1 MRILFIPTGPCCA
14 VLLLLLLLL
23 FCQIF
28 QIPKPLSLISYED
41 VVVVVGS
48 CWEVGL
54 KSQSHLTPWLGRA
67 GRAGLHWLQAWHD
80 VGLLSCGLLSCGMLW

>member
-1 MRILFIPTGPCCA
+1 
-14 VLLLLLLLL
+14 VLLLLLLL

-54 KSQSHLTPWLGRA
+54 NLNLISRRGWQGC
-67 GRAGLHWLQAWHD
+67 RAGLHWLQAWHD